1 MTTIDLS
8 KAVLRK
14 PDMFK
19 RFRVP
24 NKGLLLRDTGLP
36 SDTDLIV
43 FERGI
48 ERRALITQQMA
59 YHHLAQ
65 GKLAGEAY
73 LVSF

>member
-1 MTTIDLS
+1 M
-8 KAVLRK
+8 LRK

-24 NKGLLLRDTGLP
+24 TKGLLLRDIGLP

-43 FERGI
+43 FERGS
-48 ERRALITQQMA
+48 ERRALVTQQMA

-65 GKLAGEAY
+65 GELAGEAY

>member
-24 NKGLLLRDTGLP
+24 NKGFPLLDMKLP
-36 SDTDLIV
+36 AQTDLIV
-43 FERGI
+43 IERGSK
-48 ERRALITQQMA
+48 RRALVTHQMA

-65 GKLAGEAY
+65 GELAGEP
-73 LVSF
+73 